1 MNINYI
7 KCLSLNIIFI
17 NYNVKIFRFL
27 KTRKNFKEYNHFIN
41 DHYPP
46 DYDKF
51 SISMIIR

>member
-1 MNINYI
+1 M
-7 KCLSLNIIFI
+7 
-17 NYNVKIFRFL
+17 L
-27 KTRKNFKEYNHFIN
+27 KYSGFSKTCKNFKEYNHFIN